1 MKARQQSGLLSPK
14 CQERRPAG
22 PLVAATLASSFPHS
36 LWKQTDQKLTCEKIR
51 KLPVLGMTLR
61 VSRVRRL
68 RDGMAR
74 ACLQDSH
81 PVYTGLLPT
90 HCIQSPHFPFTY
102 KERSQSHKRH
112 VISASMES
120 AVLSLRAP
128 PYLQTFPD
136 ISKGLQV
143 GSVKPTLEPQIFNNN
158 FHKSWCLLA
167 GRRNPRAS
175 HPWTYSA

>member
-14 CQERRPAG
+14 RQKGRPAG
-22 PLVAATLASSFPHS
+22 PLAAATLASSFPLG

-51 KLPVLGMTLR
+51 KLPVLGRTLR

-68 RDGMAR
+68 REGMAR

-90 HCIQSPHFPFTY
+90 PCIQSLHFPITY
-102 KERSQSHKRH
+102 KERSQILKRQ
-112 VISASMES
+112 VTAARMES
-120 AVLSLRAP
+120 AALSLWAP

-143 GSVKPTLEPQIFNNN
+143 GSARPTLEPQIFNNN

-167 GRRNPRAS
+167 GRRNSRAS
-175 HPWTYSA
+175 HPWT

>member
-14 CQERRPAG
+14 CQKRRPAG
-22 PLVAATLASSFPHS
+22 PLVAATLASSFPLS

-81 PVYTGLLPT
+81 PMYTGLLPT
-90 HCIQSPHFPFTY
+90 HCIQSPHIPLHTR
-102 KERSQSHKRH
+102 KGVRATKDTLSQPEWSQ
-112 VISASMES
+112 
-120 AVLSLRAP
+120 LYCPYGPLR
-128 PYLQTFPD
+128 
-136 ISKGLQV
+136 ISKPSMT
-143 GSVKPTLEPQIFNNN
+143 SVRV
-158 FHKSWCLLA
+158 SRWD
-167 GRRNPRAS
+167 PRG
-175 HPWTYSA
+175 PL